1 MRAPMCL
8 QVQDQKW
15 EQGNVALRTSCQT
28 GMPVRVMRGSKLDG
42 AVRYA
47 YDGLYKVK
55 QFRMEVR

>member
-1 MRAPMCL
+1 MCL